1 MASDKRS
8 SRLGV
13 LGLVMMVLFGLLGTR
28 MWFLQVRDAP
38 ALEER
43 VQANKSRTVPLLP
56 ERGRIFD
63 RDGRI
68 LADNSRILV
77 VTVDRSV
84 IRDEDDRAVLF
95 QRLSGALGVAASEF
109 EERYESP
116 IYSQQLPLPLAEGVS
131 EPQAMFVT
139 ERIEDYPGVQIELG
153 WKREYP
159 FAPLA
164 SHIVGYT
171 SLIFREEAD
180 EFADRGYNMNE
191 RVGRFGVERSYE
203 TVLRGTPGKIVY
215 EVDARGQV
223 IGVVERVEPIPG
235 NDLLLTVDLDL
246 QQFAEE
252 ALETQ
257 LKLRRT
263 TIVDQLKDAEGK
275 PIFPDLPEFQN
286 LSAPAGS
293 VVVMNQENGEVAAM
307 ASYPTFDNRWFNVEL
322 PDGKFQEIFPAYET
336 DPTTGEILIDP
347 ETGDKVELN
356 PDKSILVNRAIQ
368 GQYNVGS
375 TFKPF
380 VAYAALETNLLP
392 GGAGY
397 YYQDEGTYKLFSIDQ
412 WTCDQGVKCEFRNA
426 ISSGTGKPSVYGSV
440 NIEDALSVSVDTFF
454 YKIGEEIFINNGR
467 RPVLQNQVRKFSFGA
482 DTGIDLPFEFD
493 GRVPDKEVK
502 AELYDN
508 KVLHPSESRNYLTG
522 DNVQLSIGQGLL
534 AATPVQLATAYAT
547 IANGGKVH
555 RPKVVAAILEPGTD
569 NAAAAGFADLT
580 SSKVLETFGG
590 EKPVRRVHM
599 PPEIRDPIVR
609 GLTRV
614 VTPGGGKQNVF
625 YHTAT
630 GERLF
635 RDYPADDLPIAGK
648 TGTAQGAASLPW
660 NDSSVFAAFSLDP
673 AKPYTVA
680 AYLEKSGYG
689 SQAAG
694 PVAKC
699 MYLALQGKIALNPVE
714 LADDLD
720 INATSAAPENLMA
733 DARCLT
739 PASDIG
745 GARE

>member
-13 LGLVMMVLFGLLGTR
+13 LGLVMMILFGLLGTR

-43 VQANKSRTVPLLP
+43 VQANKTRTVPLLP

-68 LADNSRILV
+68 VADNSRILV
-77 VTVDRSV
+77 VTVDRLV
-84 IRDEDDRAVLF
+84 IRDDEDRAVLF
-95 QRLSGALGVAASEF
+95 ERLSGALGVPVSEF
-109 EERYESP
+109 EERYESVQ
-116 IYSQQLPLPLAEGVS
+116 YSPLLPVPLAEGVS
-131 EPQAMFVT
+131 EPQAMFIT

-164 SHIVGYT
+164 SHIIGYT
-171 SLIFREEAD
+171 SLIFAEEAD
-180 EFADRGYNMNE
+180 EFIERGYNLNE
-191 RVGRFGVERSYE
+191 RVGRFGVEHSYE
-203 TVLRGTPGKIVY
+203 TVLRGTPGKITY

-223 IGVVERVEPIPG
+223 VDVVERVEPIPG
-235 NDLLLTVDLDL
+235 SDLLLTVDLDL
-246 QQFAEE
+246 QQVAEE
-252 ALETQ
+252 VLETQ

-263 TIVDQLKDAEGK
+263 EIVDQLRDADGD

-293 VVVMNQENGEVAAM
+293 VVVMNHDNGEVVAM
-307 ASYPTFDNRWFNVEL
+307 ASYPTFDNRWFNAEL
-322 PDGKFQEIFPAYET
+322 PNGKFQEIFPAYET
-336 DPTTGEILIDP
+336 DPRTGEILIDP

-392 GGAGY
+392 GGAAY
-397 YYQDEGTYKLFSIDQ
+397 TYDDEGTYKLFSIDQ

-426 ISSGTGKPSVYGSV
+426 ISRGTGRPSVYGAV
-440 NIEDALSVSVDTFF
+440 NVEDALSVSVDTFF
-454 YKIGEEIFINNGR
+454 YKIGEEIFELNDR

-493 GRVPDKEVK
+493 GRVPDKDVK
-502 AELYDN
+502 ARLYDD

-534 AATPVQLATAYAT
+534 AATPIQLATAYGT

-555 RPKVVAAILEPGTD
+555 RPKVVAAILAPGTD
-569 NAAAAGFADLT
+569 NAATAGFADLT
-580 SSKVLETFGG
+580 SSKVLEAFVG
-590 EKPVRRVHM
+590 EKPIRKVHM
-599 PPEIRDPIVR
+599 PPAIRDPIVR

-614 VTPGGGKQNVF
+614 VTPGGGKQNVI

-635 RDYPADDLPIAGK
+635 RDYPAADLPIAGK

-694 PVAKC
+694 PVTKC
-699 MYLALQGKIALNPVE
+699 MYLALQGKLALNPVE

-720 INATSAAPENLMA
+720 LNATSAAPDNLMA

-739 PASDIG
+739 PALVIG
-745 GARE
+745 GPTE

>member
-13 LGLVMMVLFGLLGTR
+13 LGLVMLILFGLLGTR

-43 VQANKSRTVPLLP
+43 VQGNRTRTVQLLP

-68 LADNSRILV
+68 LADNARELIVS
-77 VTVDRSV
+77 VDREV
-84 IRDEDDRAVLF
+84 IRDEDDRQVLF
-95 QRLSGALGVAASEF
+95 ERLSGALGVPVSQF
-109 EERYESP
+109 EARYESVRYEP
-116 IYSQQLPLPLAEGVS
+116 LLPLPLAEGVS
-131 EPQAMFVT
+131 EPQAMFIT
-139 ERIEDYPGVQIELG
+139 ERIEDYPGVEIELG
-153 WKREYP
+153 WRREYP

-164 SHIVGYT
+164 AHIVGYT
-171 SLIFREEAD
+171 SQIYDGEQEQYQDL
-180 EFADRGYNMNE
+180 GYNLNE
-191 RVGRFGVERSYE
+191 SVGRFGVERSYE
-203 TVLRGTPGKIVY
+203 SVLRGVPGKVVY
-215 EVDARGQV
+215 EVDSRGSV
-223 IGVVERVEPIPG
+223 IGVVERIEPIPG

-263 TIVDQLKDAEGK
+263 VIVDQLKDAEGK
-275 PIFPDLPEFQN
+275 PIFPELPEFQN

-293 VVVMNQENGEVAAM
+293 VVVMNHDTGEVAAM
-307 ASYPTFDNRWFNVEL
+307 ASYPTFDNRWFNADL
-322 PDGKFQEIFPAYET
+322 PDGKFAEIFPTYET
-336 DPTTGEILIDP
+336 DPVTGEPLIDP
-347 ETGDKVELN
+347 ETGERVPLG

-380 VAYAALETNLLP
+380 VAYAALETGLLP
-392 GGAGY
+392 GGANY
-397 YYQDEGTYKLFSIDQ
+397 VYEDTGTYKLFSIDQ

-426 ISSGTGKPSVYGSV
+426 ISSGTGRPSVYGTV
-440 NIEDALSVSVDTFF
+440 NVEDAMAVSVDTFF
-454 YKIGEEIFINNGR
+454 YKIGEEIFINNDR
-467 RPVLQNQVRKFSFGA
+467 RPVLQNQVRKFGFGA

-493 GRVPDKEVK
+493 GRVPDKDVK
-502 AELYDN
+502 AQLYDDG
-508 KVLHPSESRNYLTG
+508 VLHPSESRNYLTG

-534 AATPVQLATAYAT
+534 AATPIQLATAYAT
-547 IANGGKVH
+547 LANGGKVQ
-555 RPKVVAAILEPGTD
+555 RPKVVAAVLDPGTP
-569 NAAAAGFADLT
+569 NATAAGFADLT
-580 SSKVLETFGG
+580 DAEIVENLVDG
-590 EKPVRRVHM
+590 KPVRKIPM
-599 PPEIRDPIVR
+599 QPEVRDPLVR
-609 GLTRV
+609 GLARV

-635 RDYPADDLPIAGK
+635 RDYPTDVIPIAGK

-660 NDSSVFAAFSLDP
+660 NDSSVFAAFSLNP
-673 AKPYTVA
+673 EHPYTVA

-694 PVAKC
+694 PVTKC
-699 MYLALQGKIALNPVE
+699 VFLALQGRVPRHPVE

-720 INATSAAPENLMA
+720 ITATTAAPENLMP
-733 DARCLT
+733 DASCLT
-739 PASDIG
+739 PASVG
-745 GARE
+745 TGPRE